1 MRATSIC
8 RLGISAAILFA
19 ALPMWADTQFRARKM
34 VRNDVP
40 LGKGQCDIR
49 LQIDGEAEVTVRG
62 DLVYLKTIRGRD
74 GRDDGSE
81 CNEPLPNRPAAD
93 FNFEVKDSRGEI
105 RLIAEPSRRT
115 DFQAVVRIRDSESG
129 EGRYHFR
136 LSWRITGDRDTTD
149 RGRFGGDDGRRGR
162 FGNAD
167 DRKGGID
174 DHDSR
179 GRFGDDGDRRGG
191 GLAWNNAYHSGG
203 PGRGVSTLS
212 GYGEQ
217 RLFDANV
224 DIDRGG
230 KILVSFRTDSGR
242 PLSFSGS
249 MMGPD
254 GGTLKADVASNDR
267 AGLRGP
273 MYLSRDAG
281 GTIYRISLEATNGQ
295 DRLHL
300 EWERR

>member
-1 MRATSIC
+1 MRIC
-8 RLGISAAILFA
+8 RLGIGAAFLLA
-19 ALPMWADTQFRARKM
+19 ALPMSADTQFRARKM

-49 LQIDGEAEVTVRG
+49 LQVDGEVEVTVRG

-136 LSWRITGDRDTTD
+136 LSWRITGDRDYPD
-149 RGRFGGDDGRRGR
+149 RGRFGDEDERRGG
-162 FGNAD
+162 FGN
-167 DRKGGID
+167 
-174 DHDSR
+174 
-179 GRFGDDGDRRGG
+179 DGDRRSGPGG
-191 GLAWNNAYHSGG
+191 GLAWNNTYHSGG
-203 PGRGVSTLS
+203 PGRGVSRLS

-230 KILVSFRTDSGR
+230 RILVSFRTDSGR
-242 PLSFSGS
+242 PLTFSGS
-249 MMGPD
+249 MMGPE
-254 GGTLKADVASNDR
+254 GGTLKADVASDDR

-281 GTIYRISLEATNGQ
+281 GTIYRISLDATNGQ
-295 DRLHL
+295 DRLHV
-300 EWERR
+300 EWQRR

>member
-1 MRATSIC
+1 MRITCIC

-19 ALPMWADTQFRARKM
+19 ALPMLADTQFRARKM

-40 LGKGQCDIR
+40 AGKGQCDIR
-49 LQIDGEAEVTVRG
+49 LQIDDEVEVTVRG
-62 DLVYLKTIRGRD
+62 DLVYIRTIRGRD

-81 CNEPLPNRPAAD
+81 CNEPLPNRPVPD

-115 DFQAVVRIRDSESG
+115 DFQAVVHIRDGDPG

-136 LSWRITGDRDTTD
+136 LSWRIAGDRDYTD
-149 RGRFGGDDGRRGR
+149 RGRSGDDG
-162 FGNAD
+162 
-167 DRKGGID
+167 DR
-174 DHDSR
+174 R
-179 GRFGDDGDRRGG
+179 GRFGDDDDRRGRIGDPDDRRGG
-191 GLAWNNAYHSGG
+191 GLAWNNTYHSGG

-217 RLFDANV
+217 RLFDGTV

-242 PLSFSGS
+242 PLTFSGS

-281 GTIYRISLEATNGQ
+281 GTIYRISLDATNGQ

>member
-1 MRATSIC
+1 MRIC
-8 RLGISAAILFA
+8 RLGIGVAFLLA
-19 ALPMWADTQFRARKM
+19 ALPMLADTQFRVRKM

-49 LQIDGEAEVTVRG
+49 LQVDGEVEVTVRG

-81 CNEPLPNRPAAD
+81 CNDPLPNRPAAD

-136 LSWRITGDRDTTD
+136 LSWRIAGDRDYPG
-149 RGRFGGDDGRRGR
+149 RGP
-162 FGNAD
+162 
-167 DRKGGID
+167 
-174 DHDSR
+174 
-179 GRFGDDGDRRGG
+179 FGDDGDRRGRFDDDDRRGGFGNDGDRRGPG
-191 GLAWNNAYHSGG
+191 GLTWNNAYHSGG
-203 PGRGVSTLS
+203 PGRGVSRLT
-212 GYGEQ
+212 GYREQ
-217 RLFDANV
+217 RLSEANV

-242 PLSFSGS
+242 PLTFSGS
-249 MMGPD
+249 MMGPE
-254 GGTLKADVASNDR
+254 GGTLKADVASDDR

-281 GTIYRISLEATNGQ
+281 GTIYRIALDATNGQ

-300 EWERR
+300 EWDRR

>member
-1 MRATSIC
+1 MKIASFC
-8 RLGISAAILFA
+8 RLGTAAAILLTV
-19 ALPMWADTQFRARKM
+19 LPVWADTQFRARKM

-49 LQIDGEAEVTVRG
+49 LQIDGEVEVTVRG
-62 DLVYLKTIRGRD
+62 DLVYLRTIRGRD

-81 CNEPLPNRPAAD
+81 CNEPLPNRPVAD

-105 RLIAEPSRRT
+105 RLMGEPSRRT

-136 LSWRITGDRDTTD
+136 LSWRITGDRDYPD
-149 RGRFGGDDGRRGR
+149 
-162 FGNAD
+162 
-167 DRKGGID
+167 
-174 DHDSR
+174 R
-179 GRFGDDGDRRGG
+179 GRFGDDGDRRGRFDDDDRRGQVG
-191 GLAWNNAYHSGG
+191 GLTWNNAYHSGG
-203 PGRGVSTLS
+203 PGRGVSRLS

-230 KILVSFRTDSGR
+230 RILVSFRTDSGR

-249 MMGPD
+249 MMGPEG
-254 GGTLKADVASNDR
+254 GGTLKADVVSDDR

-273 MYLSRDAG
+273 IYLSRDARG
-281 GTIYRISLEATNGQ
+281 NIYRISLDATNGQ

-300 EWERR
+300 DWERR

>member
-1 MRATSIC
+1 
-8 RLGISAAILFA
+8 
-19 ALPMWADTQFRARKM
+19 M

-49 LQIDGEAEVTVRG
+49 LQIDDEVEVTVRG

-81 CNEPLPNRPAAD
+81 CNEPLPNHPVAD

-115 DFQAVVRIRDSESG
+115 DFQAVVRIRDSDSG

-136 LSWRITGDRDTTD
+136 LSWRITGDRDFTD
-149 RGRFGGDDGRRGR
+149 RGRL
-162 FGNAD
+162 
-167 DRKGGID
+167 
-174 DHDSR
+174 
-179 GRFGDDGDRRGG
+179 GDDGDRRGRFDDDDRRGRFGDDNDRRGQLGGG
-191 GLAWNNAYHSGG
+191 GLTWNNTYHSGG

-242 PLSFSGS
+242 PLTFSGS

-254 GGTLKADVASNDR
+254 GGTLKADVASDDR

-281 GTIYRISLEATNGQ
+281 GTIYRISLDATNGQ

-300 EWERR
+300 DWQRR

>member
-1 MRATSIC
+1 M
-8 RLGISAAILFA
+8 L
-19 ALPMWADTQFRARKM
+19 ADTQFRVRKM

-49 LQIDGEAEVTVRG
+49 LQVDGEVEVTVRG

-81 CNEPLPNRPAAD
+81 CNDPLPNRPAAD
-93 FNFEVKDSRGEI
+93 FNFEVKDSRGDI

-115 DFQAVVRIRDSESG
+115 DFQAVVRIRDSEAG

-136 LSWRITGDRDTTD
+136 LSWRITGDRDYPD
-149 RGRFGGDDGRRGR
+149 
-162 FGNAD
+162 
-167 DRKGGID
+167 
-174 DHDSR
+174 R
-179 GRFGDDGDRRGG
+179 GRFGDDGDRHSRFSDDDRRGG
-191 GLAWNNAYHSGG
+191 LGDDGDRRGGPGGLTWNNAYHSGG
-203 PGRGVSTLS
+203 PGRGVSRLT

-230 KILVSFRTDSGR
+230 RILVSFRTDSGR
-242 PLSFSGS
+242 QLTFSGS
-249 MMGPD
+249 MMGPE
-254 GGTLKADVASNDR
+254 GGTLKADVGSDDR

-281 GTIYRISLEATNGQ
+281 GTVYRIALDATNGQ

-300 EWERR
+300 EWDRR

>member
-1 MRATSIC
+1 MRTSSIC
-8 RLGISAAILFA
+8 RLGIITTILFA
-19 ALPMWADTQFRARKM
+19 AAPMWADTQFRARKM

-49 LQIDGEAEVTVRG
+49 LQIDDEVEVSVRG
-62 DLVYLKTIRGRD
+62 DLVYLRTIKGRD

-81 CNEPLPNRPAAD
+81 CNEPLPNRPAQD

-105 RLIAEPSRRT
+105 RLIAAPSRQT
-115 DFQAVVRIRDSESG
+115 DFQAVVRIHDGDPG

-136 LSWRITGDRDTTD
+136 LSWRITGDRDYTD
-149 RGRFGGDDGRRGR
+149 RGRLGDEDDRRGHL
-162 FGNAD
+162 AD
-167 DRKGGID
+167 NDQN
-174 DHDSR
+174 
-179 GRFGDDGDRRGG
+179 GRFRDDGDRRGQSGG
-191 GLAWNNAYHSGG
+191 GLAWNNTYHSGG
-203 PGRGVSTLS
+203 PGRGTSRLS

-217 RLFDANV
+217 RLFEANV

-242 PLSFSGS
+242 PLTFSGS

-254 GGTLKADVASNDR
+254 GGTLKADVASDDR

-281 GTIYRISLEATNGQ
+281 GTIYRITLDATNGQ

-300 EWERR
+300 EWQRR

>member
-1 MRATSIC
+1 MVAV
-8 RLGISAAILFA
+8 ILFTV
-19 ALPMWADTQFRARKM
+19 PVWADTQFRARKM

-40 LGKGQCDIR
+40 PGKGQCDIR
-49 LQIDGEAEVTVRG
+49 LQVDDEVEVTVRG
-62 DLVYLKTIRGRD
+62 DLVYLRTIRGRD

-93 FNFEVKDSRGEI
+93 FNFEVKEGRGEI

-115 DFQAVVRIRDSESG
+115 DFQAVVRIHDGDSG

-136 LSWRITGDRDTTD
+136 LSWRITGDRDYK
-149 RGRFGGDDGRRGR
+149 DG
-162 FGNAD
+162 
-167 DRKGGID
+167 
-174 DHDSR
+174 
-179 GRFGDDGDRRGG
+179 GRFGDDGDRRGRFDDDDRRSRFGDDGDHRGGPG
-191 GLAWNNAYHSGG
+191 GLTWNNAYHSGG
-203 PGRGVSTLS
+203 PGRGVSRLT
-212 GYGEQ
+212 GFGEQ
-217 RLFDANV
+217 RLSEANV

-242 PLSFSGS
+242 PLTFSGS
-249 MMGPD
+249 MMGPE
-254 GGTLKADVASNDR
+254 GGTLKADVASDNR

-273 MYLSRDAG
+273 MYLSQDAK
-281 GTIYRISLEATNGQ
+281 GTIYRITLDATNGQ

>member
-1 MRATSIC
+1 MRIC
-8 RLGISAAILFA
+8 RLGIGAALLFA
-19 ALPMWADTQFRARKM
+19 ALPMLADTQFRARKM

-40 LGKGQCDIR
+40 PGKGQCDIR
-49 LQIDGEAEVTVRG
+49 LQIDDEVEVTIRG
-62 DLVYLKTIRGRD
+62 DLVYVRTIRGRD

-81 CNEPLPNRPAAD
+81 CNEPLPNRPVAD

-115 DFQAVVRIRDSESG
+115 DFQAVVRIRDGDPG

-136 LSWRITGDRDTTD
+136 LSWRISGDSDYTD
-149 RGRFGGDDGRRGR
+149 RGRFGDEGGRGRFDDDDRRGRFGGDD
-162 FGNAD
+162 
-167 DRKGGID
+167 DR
-174 DHDSR
+174 
-179 GRFGDDGDRRGG
+179 RRGG
-191 GLAWNNAYHSGG
+191 GLTWNNTYHSGG
-203 PGRGVSTLS
+203 SGRGVSRLT

-242 PLSFSGS
+242 PLTFSGS
-249 MMGPD
+249 MMGPE
-254 GGTLKADVASNDR
+254 GGTLKADVASDDR

-273 MYLSRDAG
+273 MYLSRDAN
-281 GTIYRISLEATNGQ
+281 GTIYRITLDATNGQ

-300 EWERR
+300 EWDRR